1 MSKETQVL
9 HGCITYRDLVL
20 QKAKDYYEKIKKR
33 EKSMREIDIRIW
45 LKNKKIN

>member
-9 HGCITYRDLVL
+9 HGSITYRDLVL

-33 EKSMREIDIRIW
+33 VCEK
-45 LKNKKIN
+45 